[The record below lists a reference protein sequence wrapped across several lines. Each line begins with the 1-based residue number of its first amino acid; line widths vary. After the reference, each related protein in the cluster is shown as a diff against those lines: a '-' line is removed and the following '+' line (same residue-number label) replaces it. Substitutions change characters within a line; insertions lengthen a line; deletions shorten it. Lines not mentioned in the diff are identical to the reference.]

1 MAIQDY
7 SPELLLRLYR
17 QMLLVRE
24 FELRAIAE
32 RRAGLIPGFIHSCVG
47 QEATAAGACAALE
60 PHDVIAST
68 HRGHGHL
75 VAKGGEPK
83 YMMAELAAR
92 TTGYCGGKG
101 GSLHMTD
108 FNLGILGANGIVGGG
123 IPIAVGAGLA
133 FQQRREPRVA
143 LSFFGDGAT
152 NEGSFHEALNLAGL
166 WKLPVVFFCENN
178 LYGEGTPQNKQAPVA
193 DLAIR
198 ASSYA
203 MPGVTVDGNDVL
215 AVYEATKV
223 AADRA
228 RSGGG
233 PTLVEGKTYRQRG
246 HYEGDPMVYRS
257 KAEMDEWKGRDPV
270 VSFRRRLLSEA
281 GIGEGEVIALEKD
294 VQALLNEA
302 VAFAA
307 SSPKPAA
314 RDGACR
320 RLRRHARR
328 TGLLVRAESRLLPAD
343 RPQAPLQ
350 CQQRR
355 RPFHQGDKGRHEHH
369 HLQSSHL

>member
-1 MAIQDY
+1 MPIDTY
-7 SPELLLRLYR
+7 PSVMLLGLYR

-24 FELRAIAE
+24 FELRAINE

-47 QEATAAGACAALE
+47 QEATAVGACAALE
-60 PHDVIAST
+60 PTDVITST

-108 FNLGILGANGIVGGG
+108 FSLGILGANGIVAGG
-123 IPIAVGAGLA
+123 IPIAVGAALA
-133 FQQRREPRVA
+133 FQQKRDGRVA

-152 NEGSFHEALNLAGL
+152 NEGAFHEALNLAGL
-166 WKLPVVFFCENN
+166 WKLPVIFFCENN
-178 LYGEGTPQNKQAPVA
+178 LYGEGTPQAKQAPVA

-215 AVYEATKV
+215 AVYEATK
-223 AADRA
+223 AATDRA

-233 PTLVEGKTYRQRG
+233 PTLIEGKTYRYRG

-270 VSFRRRLLSEA
+270 VAFRARLLSEA
-281 GIGEGEVIALEKD
+281 GLPEAEVTATERA
-294 VQALLNEA
+294 VQSVLDEA
-302 VAFAA
+302 VAFATA
-307 SSPKPAA
+307 SPKPAPETA
-314 RDGACR
+314 LAGVYGEV
-320 RLRRHARR
+320 HG
-328 TGLLVRAESRLLPAD
+328 GLV
-343 RPQAPLQ
+343 
-350 CQQRR
+350 
-355 RPFHQGDKGRHEHH
+355 F
-369 HLQSSHL
+369 

>member
-17 QMLLVRE
+17 QMLMVRE

-60 PHDVIAST
+60 PDDVITST

-108 FNLGILGANGIVGGG
+108 FDLGILGANGIVGGG

-133 FQQRREPRVA
+133 FQQKREPRVA

-166 WKLPVVFFCENN
+166 WKLPVIFFCENN

-223 AADRA
+223 AAERA
-228 RSGGG
+228 RSGAG
-233 PTLVEGKTYRQRG
+233 PTLIEGKTYRQRG
-246 HYEGDPMVYRS
+246 HYEGDPMVYRT

-270 VSFRRRLLSEA
+270 IAFRKRLLGEA
-281 GIGEGEVIALEKD
+281 GIPEAEIVALEKD
-294 VQALLNEA
+294 VQARLDQA
-302 VAFAA
+302 VTYAA
-307 SSPKPAA
+307 SSPKPAPETA
-314 RDGACR
+314 LAGVYGDTHDGR
-320 RLRRHARR
+320 
-328 TGLLVRAESRLLPAD
+328 V
-343 RPQAPLQ
+343 
-350 CQQRR
+350 
-355 RPFHQGDKGRHEHH
+355 F
-369 HLQSSHL
+369 

>member
-1 MAIQDY
+1 M
-7 SPELLLRLYR
+7 
-17 QMLLVRE
+17 
-24 FELRAIAE
+24 
-32 RRAGLIPGFIHSCVG
+32 
-47 QEATAAGACAALE
+47 E
-60 PHDVIAST
+60 PDDVITST

-133 FQQRREPRVA
+133 FQQKREPRVA

-152 NEGSFHEALNLAGL
+152 NEGAFHEALNLAGL
-166 WKLPVVFFCENN
+166 WKLPVIFFCENN
-178 LYGEGTPQNKQAPVA
+178 LYGEGTPQAKQAPVA

-215 AVYEATKV
+215 AVYEATQV
-223 AADRA
+223 AVDRA
-228 RSGGG
+228 RAGGG
-233 PTLVEGKTYRQRG
+233 PTLIEGKTYRQRG

-257 KAEMDEWKGRDPV
+257 KEEMDEWKGRDPV
-270 VSFRRRLLSEA
+270 IAFRARLLTEA
-281 GIGEGEVIALEKD
+281 GIPEAEIIAVEQA
-294 VQALLNEA
+294 VQAALDEA

-307 SSPKPAA
+307 ASPKPAPETA
-314 RDGACR
+314 LAGVYGET
-320 RLRRHARR
+320 HG
-328 TGLLVRAESRLLPAD
+328 GLV
-343 RPQAPLQ
+343 
-350 CQQRR
+350 
-355 RPFHQGDKGRHEHH
+355 F
-369 HLQSSHL
+369 